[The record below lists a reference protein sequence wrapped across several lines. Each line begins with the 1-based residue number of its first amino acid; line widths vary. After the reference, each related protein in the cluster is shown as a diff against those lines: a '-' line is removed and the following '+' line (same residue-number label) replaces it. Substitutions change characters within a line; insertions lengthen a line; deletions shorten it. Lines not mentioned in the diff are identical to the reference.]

1 MDLRADIRDRMGN
14 QPRKLLKPAGRLV
27 LVRYSRFVNLM
38 KRLLP
43 AMAAA
48 ILGLLVVWPKLQVAS
63 FSVGGLPRL
72 NTKNVDTLSML
83 NPHYYGTD
91 EKNLPFTITADV
103 ATQTD
108 PQNLVVSLEKP
119 VADLTQKSGASIV
132 INSDVGFFRQKD
144 EILDLLGHV
153 DLYQDNGYEVHT
165 ESARM
170 QVAQGNAT
178 GDQPTHGQGPTGTIE
193 GEGFRLWDR
202 GRVIVFTGKAKAV
215 LNAAKAKSK

>member
-1 MDLRADIRDRMGN
+1 MDMRADIRDRMGK
-14 QPRKLLKPAGRLV
+14 QPRKLLHPAGRSM
-27 LVRYSRFVNLM
+27 LVRYSRFVTLM

-63 FSVGGLPRL
+63 FSVSGLPRL

-119 VADLTQKSGASIV
+119 VADLTQKGGSSTV
-132 INSDVGFFRQKD
+132 ISSDVGFFRQKD

-178 GDQPTHGQGPTGTIE
+178 GDQPTRGQGPTGTIE

-202 GRVIVFTGKAKAV
+202 GKVIVFTGKAKAV
-215 LNAAKAKSK
+215 LNTAKAKNK